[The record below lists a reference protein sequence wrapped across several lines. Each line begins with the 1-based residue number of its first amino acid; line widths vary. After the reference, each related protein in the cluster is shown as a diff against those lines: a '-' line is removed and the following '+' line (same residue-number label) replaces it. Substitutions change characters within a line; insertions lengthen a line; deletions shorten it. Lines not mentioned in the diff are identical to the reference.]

1 MSAMSNLHLQLTT
14 AMNHI
19 ADKLREA
26 TGDGSGEI
34 MEATCHTS
42 IELLQVCAD
51 AFAQIREAS
60 EGVSVGN

>member
-26 TGDGSGEI
+26 TDDGGGEV
-34 MEATCHTS
+34 MEATCHTA
-42 IELLQVCAD
+42 IELLQVCAN
-51 AFAQIREAS
+51 AFQEIRE
-60 EGVSVGN
+60 VSNGD

>member
-26 TGDGSGEI
+26 TDDGSGEV

-60 EGVSVGN
+60 NGD

>member
-26 TGDGSGEI
+26 TDDGSGEV
-34 MEATCHTS
+34 MEATCHTA
-42 IELLQVCAD
+42 IELLQVCAN

-60 EGVSVGN
+60 NGN